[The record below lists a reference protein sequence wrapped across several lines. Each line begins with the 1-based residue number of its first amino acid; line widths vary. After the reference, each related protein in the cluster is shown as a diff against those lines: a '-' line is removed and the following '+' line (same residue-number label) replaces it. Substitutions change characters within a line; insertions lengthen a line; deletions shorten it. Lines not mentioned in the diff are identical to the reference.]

1 MKFTRSQKEFAKKV
15 IAIVLAFGA
24 IICCVSLVSGLG
36 EDDQG
41 YKTINPTFS
50 VGAIDPT
57 TGSYVED
64 ECALY
69 TKDAIEATGIKLY
82 ADFDSDIKYVV
93 HFYDENDVW
102 LACVENE
109 GLNLVL
115 EGWDEAADE
124 LDVHAC
130 RIVIYP
136 QNDENGKISLFERGT
151 YANQL
156 TIKVTNKETNT
167 TKD

>member
-1 MKFTRSQKEFAKKV
+1 MKFDKKTKDFLIKVVAIALALGAV
-15 IAIVLAFGA
+15 IGCISLFGA
-24 IICCVSLVSGLG
+24 LG
-36 EDDQG
+36 EDDEG

-50 VGAIDPT
+50 LGAIDPA

-69 TKDAIEATGIKLY
+69 TKEAIEGTGIKLY
-82 ADFDSDIKYVV
+82 ADFDSDIKYTV

-102 LACVENE
+102 LTCVENE
-109 GLNLVL
+109 GLNLTL
-115 EGWDEAADE
+115 EGWDEAADDI
-124 LDVHAC
+124 DVHAV

-136 QNDENGKISLFERGT
+136 QNDENGKISLFERVT

-156 TIKVTNKETNT
+156 TVKVTNKETKASN
-167 TKD
+167 D